1 MKKRV
6 QQLLGS
12 ACYVL
17 GLLAAIYVGGVIM
30 LLHPIEAL
38 YVAYVTG
45 TLTVRMVLINVIIM
59 MLSATIAGLVWC
71 IGYIGYNY
79 FKGTEDPD
87 WDEIN
92 ARITKQEDQKK
103 ESMS

>member
-12 ACYVL
+12 TCYVL

-38 YVAYVTG
+38 YAAYVTG
-45 TLTVRMVLINVIIM
+45 TLTVHMVLINVIIM
-59 MLSATIAGLVWC
+59 LLSATIAGLVWC

-92 ARITKQEDQKK
+92 ARIAKQEDQKK
-103 ESMS
+103 SMS